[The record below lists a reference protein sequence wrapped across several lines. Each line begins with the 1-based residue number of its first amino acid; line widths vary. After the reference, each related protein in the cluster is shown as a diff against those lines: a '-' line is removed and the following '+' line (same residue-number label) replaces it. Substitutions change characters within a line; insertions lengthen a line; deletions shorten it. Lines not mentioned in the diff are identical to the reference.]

1 MISHPFPGSSKYYNL
16 GVSLIFILTYTHI
29 FPFVDLSS
37 VKVSILNMLKLKDI
51 EMWDNTGLL
60 EFRNFSTFQLGHSC
74 CEFGETLYTTAST
87 VIEVSVSIMSFL
99 HFILTV

>member
-1 MISHPFPGSSKYYNL
+1 MISHPFPGSSKYYYL
-16 GVSLIFILTYTHI
+16 GVSLIFVLTYTHV
-29 FPFVDLSS
+29 FPFIDLSS
-37 VKVSILNMLKLKDI
+37 VKISILNMLKLKDI
-51 EMWDNTGLL
+51 EMYNTGLL

-87 VIEVSVSIMSFL
+87 VIEVFSIMSFL

>member
-16 GVSLIFILTYTHI
+16 GVSFIFILTYTHI

-37 VKVSILNMLKLKDI
+37 VRISILNMLKLKDI
-51 EMWDNTGLL
+51 EVYNTGLL
-60 EFRNFSTFQLGHSC
+60 ELRKLSTPQLGHSC

-87 VIEVSVSIMSFL
+87 VIEVSVSIMYFL